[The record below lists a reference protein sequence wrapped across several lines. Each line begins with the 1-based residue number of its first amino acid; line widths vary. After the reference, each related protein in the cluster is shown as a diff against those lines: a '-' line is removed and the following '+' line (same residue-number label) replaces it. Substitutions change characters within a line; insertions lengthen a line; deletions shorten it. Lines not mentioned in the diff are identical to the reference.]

1 VTIQDSLPAFLRK
14 SSPRVLYGGLAGVV
28 VLALVVILVFLPGGE
43 SQGSGETVVAER
55 RVFASSIVAI
65 GAVKPRIGAE
75 VRVGS
80 RIPGRVERLEA
91 NIGDRVARGD
101 VIARL
106 EPAEYDALVAQR
118 QAELRVAQGRLAAL
132 EALDPGEVARAEA
145 ELSRWEATARRA
157 AEEWERFRTLLE
169 TGSVARSEADAAE
182 ERHLVAA
189 AQREE
194 ARNTLELLRR
204 GNAEARLQGRAE
216 VDRAQAAAT
225 AAEVE
230 RSFTVLRS
238 PIDGVVASV
247 ATQEGETVAAGLSAP
262 TFVTIVDLDRLQV
275 DAYVDEVDIGR
286 VEVGQRV
293 VFSVDAYPA
302 MDFEGE
308 VEAIYPTATIQD
320 NVVKYVAA
328 VGITSSYGGFLRP
341 EMTTNVRILLESREA
356 LAVPAAAIRRE
367 GGRTVVYVQGSG
379 GPEAREVR
387 VGWREGAWA
396 EIVEGVQLGQRIYL
410 EPPQTEGTR

>member
-1 VTIQDSLPAFLRK
+1 MQDSPLTSIR
-14 SSPRVLYGGLAGVV
+14 SVNPRLFYGGLAGLVV
-28 VLALVVILVFLPGGE
+28 VAVVALLIVLPRGN
-43 SQGSGETVVAER
+43 SSGSGETVVAER
-55 RVFASSIVAI
+55 RVFASSIVAV

-91 NIGDRVARGD
+91 NIGDRVSRGD

-118 QAELRVAQGRLAAL
+118 QAELRVAQGRLAAM

-157 AEEWERFRTLLE
+157 AEEWERFRTLLG
-169 TGSVARSEADAAE
+169 TGSVTRAEAEAAE

-194 ARNTLELLRR
+194 ARNTLELLRT
-204 GNAEARLQGRAE
+204 GNVEARRQARAE

-225 AAEVE
+225 AADVE

-293 VFSVDAYPA
+293 VFTVDAHPA

-328 VGITSSYGGFLRP
+328 VGITSPYGGFLRP
-341 EMTTNVRILLESREA
+341 EMTTHVRILLESREA

-367 GGRTVVYVQGSG
+367 GGRTVVYVQENGRAV
-379 GPEAREVR
+379 AREVR

>member
-1 VTIQDSLPAFLRK
+1 MGKPI
-14 SSPRVLYGGLAGVV
+14 SSALQLTRPRILLG
-28 VLALVVILVFLPGGE
+28 VLALLAVFLVVFLLLRSGGGGAAA
-43 SQGSGETVVAER
+43 SETVLAER
-55 RVFASSIVAI
+55 RVFASSVVAV

-91 NIGDRVARGD
+91 NIGDRVERGQ

-106 EPAEYDALVAQR
+106 EPAEYDALLEQR
-118 QAELRVAQGRLAAL
+118 RAELRVVEGRLAAL

-145 ELSRWEATARRA
+145 ELARWEATARRA
-157 AEEWERFRTLLE
+157 AEEWERFRTLLS
-169 TGSVARSEADAAE
+169 TGSVTRAEAEAAE

-189 AQREE
+189 AQFEE
-194 ARNTLELLRR
+194 ARNTLELLRT
-204 GNAEARLQGRAE
+204 GNAEARRQAAAE
-216 VDRAQAAAT
+216 VDRARAAAR

-230 RSFTVLRS
+230 RSFTVIRS

-262 TFVTIVDLDRLQV
+262 TFVTVVDLGRLQV

-293 VFSVDAYPA
+293 VFTVDAHPA

-328 VGITSSYGGFLRP
+328 VGITSDYTGFLRP
-341 EMTTNVRILLESREA
+341 EMTTHVRILLESREA
-356 LAVPAAAIRRE
+356 LAVPARAIRRE
-367 GGRTVVYVQGSG
+367 GGRSVVYVQDG
-379 GPEAREVR
+379 GRAVAREVR

-396 EIVEGVQLGQRIYL
+396 EIVDGLQLGQRVYVD
-410 EPPQTEGTR
+410 PPQGGEGSR